1 MPEQTANKVDF
12 WFDPMCPFAWVTS
25 RWIGEVEDVRGIET
39 NWNVMSLSVLNE
51 GRELPAEY
59 TEKMKQG
66 WGPVR
71 VIIAARELHG
81 DEYVKPLYDAMGSL
95 IHHEG
100 IKDFAEVI
108 SKALAETG
116 LPAELARFADSEEYD
131 VQLRASHESGS
142 PWWARMLAP
151 PWSPSTARPSS
162 VLSSPVF
169 PWRGSRR
176 IWDAT
181 VTLAGY
187 RTSSNSSAAARKAR
201 NSTSPEF
208 NQLEP
213 WATLFQEPRRST
225 VCEDLSVCLAARA
238 ILQ

>member
-1 MPEQTANKVDF
+1 
-12 WFDPMCPFAWVTS
+12 MCPFAWVTS

-51 GRELPAEY
+51 GRDLPAEY
-59 TEKMKQG
+59 MEKMKLG

-71 VIIAARELHG
+71 VIIAASELHG
-81 DEYVKPLYDAMGSL
+81 HEYIKPLYDAMGSL

-116 LPAELARFADSEEYD
+116 LPADLARFADSEEYD
-131 VQLRASHESGS
+131 AQLRASHEAGISLVGQDVGT
-142 PWWARMLAP
+142 PVVAVNG
-151 PWSPSTARPSS
+151 TAFFGP
-162 VLSSPVF
+162 VLTRIP
-169 PWRGSRR
+169 RGEEAGR

-187 RTSSNSSAAARKAR
+187 PHFFELKRSRTE
-201 NSTSPEF
+201 SPEF
-208 NQLEP
+208 N
-213 WATLFQEPRRST
+213 
-225 VCEDLSVCLAARA
+225 
-238 ILQ
+238 